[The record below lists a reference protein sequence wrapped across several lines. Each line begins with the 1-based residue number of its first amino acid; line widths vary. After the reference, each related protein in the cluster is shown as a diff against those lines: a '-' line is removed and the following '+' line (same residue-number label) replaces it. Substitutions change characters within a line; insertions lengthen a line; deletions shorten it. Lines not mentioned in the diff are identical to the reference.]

1 MQQSVPGQALLPR
14 RPAADVAGG
23 AAELRV
29 LAAGRRRAVC
39 RGPHRL
45 LDVAAA
51 VRFAAT
57 NGACCSSMFTNRSLH
72 LRILLNDC
80 GRLWL

>member
-23 AAELRV
+23 AAELRL
-29 LAAGRRRAVC
+29 LAAGRRRAVR

-45 LDVAAA
+45 LDCSAA
-51 VRFAAT
+51 VRFPT
-57 NGACCSSMFTNRSLH
+57 HDQWSML
-72 LRILLNDC
+72 LRYVYKPESGLTHTAE
-80 GRLWL
+80 